1 MIACVAEEAEG
12 AEAIEEVMTKITKRT
27 SWVWVL
33 KCFFPL
39 LT

>member
-1 MIACVAEEAEG
+1 MIAFVAEEVGG
-12 AEAIEEVMTKITKRT
+12 AEAIEEVTKIMKRT

>member
-1 MIACVAEEAEG
+1 MIACVAEEAEE
-12 AEAIEEVMTKITKRT
+12 AEAIEEVTKIMKRT
-27 SWVWVL
+27 SWVL

>member
-12 AEAIEEVMTKITKRT
+12 AEAIEEVTTKIMKRT
-27 SWVWVL
+27 SWVL

>member
-12 AEAIEEVMTKITKRT
+12 AEAIEEVMKIMKRT
-27 SWVWVL
+27 SWVL
-33 KCFFPL
+33 KCFFLL